1 MRKLTLLVLAVLAV
15 ALPLQAEDRHQSFIS
30 HDDGG
35 TLVRTADDDRE
46 IEARVNL
53 PIFPGDEVI
62 TDRRGRTE
70 VRLADG
76 NVLGIDRATAVRF
89 SSILDSYE
97 GEASETIIEL
107 RYGKVAV
114 YRVDDNRDEIR
125 IDTPSAT
132 YFASDESIFSVET
145 DSRGRDRVAVFDG
158 AIEVRTPSR
167 STRLRSGEQ
176 VEVDDRGEYDVA
188 NFSRYSADDF
198 ESWFLRRAERY
209 GASSSRYLDRSLAYY
224 DDELSRHG
232 SWVHINSYGWA
243 WRPTVSLGW
252 RPYYNGYWHRGR
264 AGCLTWVSYEPWGWV
279 PYHYGRW
286 SHDPFYGWFW
296 VPGAGYAPA
305 WVYWWYGP
313 GYVGWAPSGW
323 WDLHRPY
330 YDWAYRPYSRAG
342 LRFGFG
348 FYGRVRV
355 NDVDLRPWT
364 FIDSNTIVSNRIDR
378 AALTTDA
385 IRARLSRDG
394 GGFATISNDP
404 ARFTREEFRDPAA
417 AINRR
422 WKGVDTGRAG
432 AGPAGQGDIVD
443 VTSFIRRD
451 PDVPNTI
458 RDRVVRNRPSDDKSS
473 GGRTIAGGGGGGG
486 LAPIG
491 GGSVAPVGGGSVA
504 PVGRGGLAPVGGETD
519 RSTDSGRDRVIRGGT
534 RTPTPEPAPS
544 RGSEGSGGSIDRG
557 HGGSRTDGGAVKR
570 GEGAAGRVRRGDDGS
585 SSQLRNDGG
594 VSDRNDNSSDAAPV
608 WRDRVR
614 STVPRAAQP
623 KAEQPAT
630 REPEAPTPTPR
641 SDWRSRVATPRD
653 RDTGDRTPTRTAAP
667 STDTRRDET
676 PRRIIDRIG
685 GARVQSGEKTRS
697 SSSGERSRDSGS
709 SRSVD
714 RPSSS
719 GSSAPRV
726 KDSGG
731 SRSSGGSR
739 DSGGSRSSG
748 GSRESGGRIK
758 SKD

>member
-1 MRKLTLLVLAVLAV
+1 MKTVTFLTLAFLAA
-15 ALPLQAEDRHQSFIS
+15 ALPLPAEDRHQSFIS

-89 SSILDSYE
+89 RAILDSYE
-97 GEASETIIEL
+97 GEAAETIIEL

-114 YRVDDNRDEIR
+114 YRVDDRRDEIR

-132 YFASDESIFSVET
+132 YFASEESIFSVET

-158 AIEVRTPSR
+158 VIEVRTPAR

-188 NFSRYSADDF
+188 GFSRYSADDF

-232 SWVHINSYGWA
+232 SWVHISHYGWA
-243 WRPTVSLGW
+243 WRPSVSVGW

-264 AGCLTWVSYEPWGWV
+264 SGCLTWVSYEPWGWV

-296 VPGAGYAPA
+296 VPGTGYAPA

-348 FYGRVRV
+348 FYGRVNV
-355 NDVDLRPWT
+355 HDVDLRPWT
-364 FIDSNTIVSNRIDR
+364 FVDSNTIISNRIDR

-394 GGFATISNDP
+394 NRFATISNDP
-404 ARFTREEFRDPAA
+404 ARFTREELRDPAA

-432 AGPAGQGDIVD
+432 AGPAGQGEIVD

-451 PDVPNTI
+451 ADVPNTI
-458 RDRVVRNRPSDDKSS
+458 RDRVIRNRPSDEKSS
-473 GGRTIAGGGGGGG
+473 GGRAIAVGSGGG

-491 GGSVAPVGGGSVA
+491 GGSVAPIGGGNVA
-504 PVGRGGLAPVGGETD
+504 PVGRGSLAPIGGDAD
-519 RSTDSGRDRVIRGGT
+519 RSTDSGRDRVVRGGI
-534 RTPTPEPAPS
+534 RTPAPDPAPS
-544 RGSEGSGGSIDRG
+544 RGSNGAGGSIDRG
-557 HGGSRTDGGAVKR
+557 TGGKGEGGAINR
-570 GEGAAGRVRRGDDGS
+570 GDGAAGRVRRGDDGG

-594 VSDRNDNSSDAAPV
+594 VKDREGSSPDTAAA
-608 WRDRVR
+608 WRGGVR
-614 STVPRAAQP
+614 AAVPRAT
-623 KAEQPAT
+623 QPAP
-630 REPEAPTPTPR
+630 REPEATAPAPPA
-641 SDWRSRVATPRD
+641 DWRSRVSAPRD
-653 RDTGDRTPTRTAAP
+653 KDRGSVTPSRTAEP
-667 STDTRRDET
+667 SGGARRDET

-685 GARVQSGEKTRS
+685 GARVQSGEKSIRS
-697 SSSGERSRDSGS
+697 SSGRSSESGS
-709 SRSVD
+709 PRSVA

-719 GSSAPRV
+719 SSAPRV
-726 KDSGG
+726 KDSGSS
-731 SRSSGGSR
+731 SRSSS
-739 DSGGSRSSG
+739 
-748 GSRESGGRIK
+748 GSRESGGRVK